1 MKGITWNVESLTV
14 KHRGY
19 PGSSVITAEI
29 EGLVEDREE
38 VARVWPTRSSCQ
50 YGLSNI
56 LNGYQNP
63 PKIQKVIFNNPAT
76 IILWTDGTK
85 TVVKCQPGDIYDKE
99 KGFAMAYLKKLL
111 GNDNT
116 FNKEINKWV
125 EEETRPVVKLNTR
138 KRISRRIRDVL
149 IQMVQMGVACVDEVP
164 AAYRDAIRKEL
175 EMARSKSTTNEEE
188 GCKVCRA
195 HKDKI
200 LRKYAIVYGHSLGNF
215 THCPYCGRKLKEES
229 K

>member
-1 MKGITWNVESLTV
+1 MANEKCYYISTEGETSARDEFWRELEKRWGPLERHYSTSLETLTFAAMG
-14 KHRGY
+14 K
-19 PGSSVITAEI
+19 
-29 EGLVEDREE
+29 
-38 VARVWPTRSSCQ
+38 
-50 YGLSNI
+50 
-56 LNGYQNP
+56 

-99 KGFAMAYLKKLL
+99 KGFVMAYLKKLL

-125 EEETRPVVKLNTR
+125 EEESIALRYTRIGERLAEGLMAMLAKFGSTSITAMDEMHEVDADHNHQC
-138 KRISRRIRDVL
+138 I
-149 IQMVQMGVACVDEVP
+149 IQGASTKYLP
-164 AAYRDAIRKEL
+164 
-175 EMARSKSTTNEEE
+175 KSTTDEEE
-188 GCKVCRA
+188 GCKVCRE

-200 LRKYAIVYGHSLGNF
+200 ARKYAVVGGHSLGNF